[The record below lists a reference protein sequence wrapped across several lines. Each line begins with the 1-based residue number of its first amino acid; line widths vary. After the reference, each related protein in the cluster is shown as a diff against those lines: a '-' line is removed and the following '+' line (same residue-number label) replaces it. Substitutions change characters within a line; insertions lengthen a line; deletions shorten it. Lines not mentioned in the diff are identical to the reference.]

1 MNQPNYITPN
11 GLRAIQD
18 ELIWLR
24 RIERPRIVEEVAYAA
39 SLGDRSENAEYIYG
53 KKRLRQIDSR
63 TGFLMKCLNR
73 TQVIDPAD
81 VGGDQI
87 RFGATVVLEGEDGEE
102 RTWHIYGEHEVDVAR
117 GIISHRSPLARALMG
132 RREGD
137 GVVYR
142 TPSGPREVEVLS
154 VEYVAQVP
162 LPEPDWKK
170 DL

>member
-1 MNQPNYITPN
+1 MNELNYITPN
-11 GLRAIQD
+11 GLKAIQD

-39 SLGDRSENAEYIYG
+39 ALGDRSENAEYIYG

-73 TQVIDPAD
+73 TQVIDPVD
-81 VGGDQI
+81 VKGNRI
-87 RFGATVVLEGEDGEE
+87 HFGATVVLEGEDGVEK
-102 RTWHIYGEHEVDVAR
+102 TWHIYGQHEVDVSK

-132 RREGD
+132 RGEGD
-137 GVVYR
+137 GIVYQ
-142 TPSGPREVEVLS
+142 TPGGAREVEVVS
-154 VEYVAQVP
+154 VAYFAQVP